1 MQGDRAALKEDVDIA
16 VKIDS
21 GGQMDPRLVPYLVSS
36 IVEGS
41 ADCAKGCRFYS
52 LNDMRSMPRIRLF
65 GNAALSIINKVTSG
79 YWTAMDPTN
88 GFTAIH
94 REALLQLPLNRISQ
108 NYFFESDMLC
118 RLSTIRSVI
127 KDVPMASVYNDE
139 ESQLKVGRVLCGC
152 PQLYGRA
159 FVKRVL
165 YCYFL
170 RDFNAV
176 SLHFVMEVGLLLPGV
191 AWGSYHWWK
200 SIHTGVIATT
210 GTVVFAVLPLI
221 LGFQFL
227 LGAVQ
232 GDMANQ
238 PEEPVQ
244 KTTDPGGRR
253 RQMSMQTSI
262 DSTDQS

>member
-1 MQGDRAALKEDVDIA
+1 
-16 VKIDS
+16 
-21 GGQMDPRLVPYLVSS
+21 
-36 IVEGS
+36 
-41 ADCAKGCRFYS
+41 
-52 LNDMRSMPRIRLF
+52 MPRIRLF

-79 YWTAMDPTN
+79 YWTVMDPTN

-94 REALLQLPLNRISQ
+94 RAALLQLPLNRISR

-118 RLSTIRSVI
+118 RLSTIRAVI
-127 KDVPMASVYNDE
+127 EDVPMPSVYNDE
-139 ESQLKVGRVLCGC
+139 ESQLRIGRVLCEF
-152 PQLYGRA
+152 PPLYGRA

-176 SLHFVMEVGLLLPGV
+176 SLHFVMAVGLLLPGV

-210 GTVVFAVLPLI
+210 GTVMFAVLPLL
-221 LGFQFL
+221 LGLQFL